1 MADTARGKI
10 SMTPVVTIA
19 ADDDSAAVDAIHHDI
34 NGLLGGVLEY
44 EKADAN
50 DKWFYDASKTIDTTN
65 STNIISGDFTQ
76 GGAAHVNDDV
86 RYICIVHTGLDS
98 SGDASTDNVYV
109 VFDGNA
115 SPSGQPDAAV
125 IGPNEAF
132 IQKTNTSCNV
142 EDIHAET
149 SSGEAVVKVAAII
162 DDNYVP

>member
-1 MADTARGKI
+1 MADTAKGRI
-10 SMTPVVTIA
+10 SMTPVVTLA
-19 ADDDSAAVDAIHHDI
+19 ADDDSDAVDAIHHDI

-65 STNIISGDFTQ
+65 STNIISGDFTE
-76 GGAAHVNDDV
+76 GGTALFGDDV

-98 SGDASTDNVYV
+98 NGDASTSNVYV

-115 SPSGQPDAAV
+115 SPSSQSDAAV

-142 EDIHAET
+142 GDIHAET

-162 DDNYVP
+162 DDNYIP